1 MQDEILTP
9 LGRFAFKPTREDYE
23 ARLARLDARPV
34 SISLVLAGAVA
45 TGLVWGVIEPGWF
58 GDLAVLPVIGF
69 AALVLFGAA
78 HLFRRLRRAVRVLQ
92 WRAPDTPTEV
102 EEFHDRLVV
111 REGAS
116 ERAFPWER
124 LASISV
130 DGERVWISA
139 SRRDVFML
147 PARAFDG
154 ADHMR
159 AFVRACEARMRD
171 PQRDVSAP
179 EAAASVALRDCVRAT
194 SETSL
199 GVDVSLTR
207 DDLRQA
213 RAELAA
219 GSSRRDPSLPAATLA
234 AGIAG
239 GLIAGAAA
247 FAAASGLDPQARL
260 IAAAATAWPGAI
272 LLTFFGARRIQ
283 GARGAEW
290 PPVDPRG
297 AARRIEIDEAGL
309 ISRGAD
315 FETRIAWAGVDS
327 IRETE
332 HQVLFITR
340 WKEIHA
346 VPKRC
351 FADADAGAAFTSKA
365 RAFKTAS

>member
-9 LGRFAFKPTREDYE
+9 LRRHSFKPTREDYE

-45 TGLVWGVIEPGWF
+45 AGLVWGTIEPGWF
-58 GDLAVLPVIGF
+58 GELAVLPVIGF
-69 AALVLFGAA
+69 AALILFGAA
-78 HLFRRLRRAVRVLQ
+78 HLFRRLRRARRVRQ
-92 WRAPDTPTEV
+92 WRAPDTPTEI
-102 EEFHDRLVV
+102 EEMHDRLVV

-124 LASISV
+124 IASISA

-139 SRRDVFML
+139 SRREVVML

-154 ADHMR
+154 ADEMR
-159 AFVRACEARMRD
+159 AFVRGCEARIRD
-171 PQRDVSAP
+171 PQRETPAAGA
-179 EAAASVALRDCVRAT
+179 EAAVALPDPVQAT
-194 SETSL
+194 NEGSL
-199 GVDVSLTR
+199 AVDVSLTPN
-207 DDLRQA
+207 DLRQA
-213 RAELAA
+213 RATLTAEP
-219 GSSRRDPSLPAATLA
+219 SRRDPGLPAATLA

-239 GLIAGAAA
+239 GLIASAAA
-247 FAAASGLDPQARL
+247 FVAASGLDPQARL
-260 IAAAATAWPGAI
+260 LVAAATAWPGAI

-283 GARGAEW
+283 GARGAGW

-351 FADADAGAAFTSKA
+351 FADAEAGAAFTSKA